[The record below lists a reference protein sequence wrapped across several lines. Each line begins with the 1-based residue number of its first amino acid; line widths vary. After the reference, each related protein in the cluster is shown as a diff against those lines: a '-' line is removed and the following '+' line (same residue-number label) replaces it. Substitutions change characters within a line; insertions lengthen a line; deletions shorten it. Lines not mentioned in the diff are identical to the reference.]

1 MPSEVQHHH
10 QLLLCMQWKLQQL
23 KDFSLDAA
31 DYLRVDQFHLAIP
44 HFDILPI
51 ALNFQLEYFQ
61 ASFAHADK
69 DCANVRLF
77 PSSVFFQKIFVVLAQ
92 AVVLYTTHSNKLF
105 HLFPHK
111 EVTSLL
117 PRMFLIHNMED
128 DTMQLRFY
136 AFELF

>member
-1 MPSEVQHHH
+1 MIHEYGTSLHLERISDYSPLPAV
-10 QLLLCMQWKLQQL
+10 KL
-23 KDFSLDAA
+23 
-31 DYLRVDQFHLAIP
+31 
-44 HFDILPI
+44 
-51 ALNFQLEYFQ
+51 
-61 ASFAHADK
+61 
-69 DCANVRLF
+69 
-77 PSSVFFQKIFVVLAQ
+77 VFFQKIFVVLAQ